1 MDGAFFFGKHL
12 TLTILFDL
20 MADVFKIV
28 GNAVE
33 LCLSFGFVRWAS
45 YSWQKSGDV
54 RWLP

>member
-1 MDGAFFFGKHL
+1 MDGAFFFGKRL

-28 GNAVE
+28 ENAVE
-33 LCLSFGFVRWAS
+33 LCLSFVFVRWAS